1 MIQWEQRPVEI
12 ANLLNPAF
20 CGQVLRV
27 GIRAY
32 AGEASTSLPYALAF
46 LLLPIVLHPQTRER
60 LSIRQRQLHTWLQE
74 NEDLK
79 IGFAER
85 TRQVVPVTLESITFL
100 LQLRA
105 VAIDEQGG
113 LQVLP
118 YRRRA
123 IPEQEQGEIADCY
136 RKAAVVG
143 RLFARAGNAPTIYA
157 LWGVT
162 L

>member
-1 MIQWEQRPVEI
+1 MIQWERRPVEI

-27 GIRAY
+27 CIRAY
-32 AGEASTSLPYALAF
+32 AEEASAPLPYPLVF
-46 LLLPIVLHPQTRER
+46 LLLPVVLHTQTRDR
-60 LSIRQRQLHTWLQE
+60 LTPRQRQLHTWLQE

-85 TRQVVPVTLESITFL
+85 TRQIIPITLESITFL
-100 LQLRA
+100 LQLRTIA
-105 VAIDEQGG
+105 VDEQAG

-123 IPEQEQGEIADCY
+123 ISEQEQGEIADCY
-136 RKAAVVG
+136 RKAGVIG
-143 RLFARAGNAPTIYA
+143 RLFARAGTAPTIYA